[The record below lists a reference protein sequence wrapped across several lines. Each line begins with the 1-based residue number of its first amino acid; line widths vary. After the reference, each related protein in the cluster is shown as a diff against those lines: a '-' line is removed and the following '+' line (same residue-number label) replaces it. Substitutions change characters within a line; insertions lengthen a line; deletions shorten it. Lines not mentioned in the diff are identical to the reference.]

1 VRELQCRTDQQEK
14 RWVPA
19 SSRNK
24 GLQFRSGRSCSEVAP
39 FVGRGS
45 AEAARHEAA
54 RSAAAGVHRGQ
65 EIAFAA

>member
-1 VRELQCRTDQQEK
+1 
-14 RWVPA
+14 
-19 SSRNK
+19 
-24 GLQFRSGRSCSEVAP
+24 VAP

-45 AEAARHEAA
+45 AEAARHEA

>member
-24 GLQFRSGRSCSEVAP
+24 GLQFRPGRSCSEVAP

-45 AEAARHEAA
+45 AEAARRKAA